1 MSYTDFI
8 KLYQDSLKVGV
19 QLIIGAQKS
28 SLLKT
33 DLSIKYIKENL
44 VTAIVAQRLYD
55 QSIVQHKMTSRE
67 ETLKVDE
74 VYLYH
79 DQDYQKVKISKQVV
93 E

>member
-1 MSYTDFI
+1 M
-8 KLYQDSLKVGV
+8 
-19 QLIIGAQKS
+19 
-28 SLLKT
+28 
-33 DLSIKYIKENL
+33 
-44 VTAIVAQRLYD
+44 TAIVAQRLYD

-79 DQDYQKVKISKQVV
+79 DQDYQKVKISKQVA